1 MTSQAPKVGKDK
13 DRTRA
18 PLCLPQQRAPS
29 PAAPA
34 QTQPAIGVRSR
45 APSCKAPATAEPQM
59 ARPPGKRYSTCT
71 SEFECSATGGVKMP
85 RLAPRT
91 LRIRSRTR
99 CQPACGPRGDAGP
112 EGNPEPGAG

>member
-1 MTSQAPKVGKDK
+1 MTSQGPKVGKGK

-71 SEFECSATGGVKMP
+71 SEFECSATGGGGQNAATGSP
-85 RLAPRT
+85 RAAHPLPHKV
-91 LRIRSRTR
+91 S
-99 CQPACGPRGDAGP
+99 AGAWP
-112 EGNPEPGAG
+112 EGRCRA